1 MSRRARYTLAV
12 KQGKTFTELEYTAA
26 SHPDFQR
33 VVRQNRRALG
43 FTTKTTTGTDRN
55 TDKQSH
61 DSPTSR
67 SPLTKPFNRG
77 LKRMFDITF
86 SSIVL
91 IALFPIILL
100 PVAIAIKTTSKGP
113 IFFRQRRTGH
123 NGKEFYCWKFRTM
136 TVTPDCDRRQARR
149 DDPRVTSVGRFLRH
163 TNIDELPQ
171 FYNVLRGDM
180 SVVGPRP
187 HMVKQTMQYSRL
199 IDRYMMRHF
208 IKPGITGW
216 AQISGYR
223 GSTSELEAMKN
234 RVEHDVWYI
243 DNWSFTLDL
252 KIITTTVLNTFRGE
266 INAY

>member
-1 MSRRARYTLAV
+1 MR
-12 KQGKTFTELEYTAA
+12 
-26 SHPDFQR
+26 H
-33 VVRQNRRALG
+33 NRRAHR
-43 FTTKTTTGTDRN
+43 FTPPKGSDTSGN
-55 TDKQSH
+55 TVTHFD
-61 DSPTSR
+61 DNTPRR
-67 SPLTKPFNRG
+67 SPLAKPFNRG
-77 LKRMFDITF
+77 LKRLFDITF

-243 DNWSFTLDL
+243 DNWSFSLDL
-252 KIITTTVLNTFRGE
+252 KIITATVLNTIRGE

>member
-12 KQGKTFTELEYTAA
+12 KQGKTFTELEYIDA

-33 VVRQNRRALG
+33 VMRHNRRAHR
-43 FTTKTTTGTDRN
+43 FTPPKGIDTSGN
-55 TDKQSH
+55 TVTHFD
-61 DSPTSR
+61 DNTPRR
-67 SPLTKPFNRG
+67 SPLAKPFNRG
-77 LKRMFDITF
+77 LKRLFDITF

-223 GSTSELEAMKN
+223 GSTSELESMKN

-243 DNWSFTLDL
+243 DNWSFSLDL
-252 KIITTTVLNTFRGE
+252 KIITATVLNTIRGE